1 MRDAREV
8 IISPLVTEKST
19 RKLESQNVYTFL
31 VDQDA
36 NKIEIKSA
44 VERLWDVDV
53 LDVRTMRYAGKAR
66 RSMMGRMSRNAGQIG
81 RRPSFKKA
89 LVVLAEGDHIEF
101 YELG

>member
-8 IISPLVTEKST
+8 IISPMVTEKST
-19 RKLESQNVYTFL
+19 RTLESQNVYTFL
-31 VDQDA
+31 VDAGA

-44 VERLWDVDV
+44 VERLGDVDV
-53 LDVRTMRYAGKAR
+53 LDVRTMRYAVTAR
-66 RSMMGRMSRNAGQIG
+66 RSMMGRMNRGAREVG

-89 LVVLAEGDHIEF
+89 LVVLAEDDHIEF